1 MIETLAKQAAA
12 PVAAPEDPVA
22 MLGFARSA
30 ARDAL
35 VWSGREPSLAC
46 RREAARVLDLGFAQI
61 VEDLD
66 AILTGPS
73 PSVGLEILRVSGAL
87 AVLLPE
93 VMALHG
99 FDESC
104 RVHHK
109 DLWAHTLEVVERAT
123 TDADLRWAALM
134 HDVGKVPT
142 RALDERGR
150 VSFLRHE
157 RVGALLMRGAGAR
170 LAMAPARV
178 ERIAYIIEH
187 HARVNAYRRDWSDR
201 AVRRLARE
209 TGPHLRDL
217 MSFSGADYT
226 TRRRERAS
234 RIRGNLRDLARRLQ
248 ELKASDAATAALP
261 HRMGRALC
269 EALDLA
275 PGPAVGEHLEWLKRE
290 LSEGRVPAG
299 ASVETCVEAV
309 RARIARGAGDPQNG

>member
-1 MIETLAKQAAA
+1 MLETLATQAADATPPPA
-12 PVAAPEDPVA
+12 PPPDDPSEMLAFACAVAA
-22 MLGFARSA
+22 G
-30 ARDAL
+30 AL
-35 VWSGREPSLAC
+35 AWSGEAPSLAC
-46 RREAARVLDLGFAQI
+46 RREAARVLDPGFDAI
-61 VEDLD
+61 VEALD
-66 AILTGPS
+66 AILVAPTPS
-73 PSVGLEILRVSGAL
+73 LGLEVLRVSGAL

-93 VMALHG
+93 VMALDG
-99 FDESC
+99 FDQSC

-123 TDADLRWAALM
+123 VDADIRWAALM

-170 LAMAPARV
+170 LCMDPRRV

-217 MSFSGADYT
+217 MAFSGADYT

-234 RIRGNLRDLARRLQ
+234 RIRGNLRDLARRLDA
-248 ELKASDAATAALP
+248 LAAVDAAPPALP
-261 HRMGRALC
+261 RRMGRALC
-269 EALDLA
+269 EALGLA
-275 PGPAVGEHLEWLKRE
+275 PGPEVGAHLAWLTGE
-290 LSEGRVPAG
+290 IDAGRLPPG
-299 ASVETCVEAV
+299 ASAEACIEAV
-309 RARIARGAGDPQNG
+309 RERMGG